1 MRFNK
6 YIALLLMLL
15 VSIGVRG
22 QYNPDSPAEP
32 GRYYTLTLQMTPN
45 GAGSFNITSGTAYLE
60 GKSVSLRAYNNQ
72 DFKFI
77 HWEKDGEVIS
87 TSARFSYTMPAEHV
101 TLVAHY
107 EYAPG
112 NPTEPSKPVLPTY
125 SKIHLSATPSDGGYF
140 NVTSGNSY
148 QVGKSTN
155 LRAYSNYDFKFDKWT
170 DANGKVVSTSSSFN
184 YTVQENDTALVAH
197 FIYAP
202 GSPGE
207 PSLPKLQR
215 RLTLTSNLPEAGSFN
230 VASGNKFLEG
240 SWVWLEAYTNPD
252 FLFEKWME
260 GDSVISTEPY
270 FNYLMPER
278 NVELHAVY
286 TYDPSKL
293 LRLLGELKVSEGE
306 YIYTGEPICPDVA
319 FMNEGDTALILGKDY
334 EIVYSNNVEPGTA
347 TVSAKGILPFF
358 GEVKATFEIQ
368 KWTVD
373 VEALSVIRPD
383 SLVWYDGKTHE
394 LAVKPLDGM
403 GACTVYYT
411 DSKGNWSSNMPVEP
425 EKYTV
430 SLVFDEGTY
439 YKGVTVDNFYTFE
452 IALPPSLSTEE
463 WDILVSLYEK
473 MDNGATWEIP
483 WDMSVGIGQAET
495 LHGVT
500 IVGGHLVALDL
511 SDNGLT
517 GEFPYDVF
525 GLPYLETLNLGGN
538 ALTGNLDEGMNT
550 YLEAAGK
557 SSVDNLTS
565 LNLSGNALE
574 GNVGAFAAQCPNLDE
589 LKAAENQFT
598 EVVPAL
604 SSQIASVD
612 ITGQQMQKVV
622 TIEWNEPDIATLIPI
637 IPSISAYNP
646 ATQTYDVVP
655 DLVLANE
662 ADSATFSLLLKLAD
676 GEPSVMLQSENNV
689 YTGENGDTIYCTDR
703 NSQSTF
709 QVKLV
714 FAEGDANFTGD
725 VDVLDLQSTINFA
738 FGLYGKDYPFNY
750 TAANQQ
756 KDTLINVQDVVRM
769 VSLLLEKQL
778 VIPVALSLE
787 LENISDEAQAVIH
800 WENNQ
805 LVLSSQK
812 EVASLE
818 LVLSSSLSAEV
829 VKVLKQHDFI
839 VQTKQEG
846 SLTRVIAYS
855 LSRTLLPVGETV
867 LATGHQGV
875 AKVFAATL
883 ADADAQRVTVKLGGN
898 VTGIQ
903 MSETETVPIECLLTE
918 EGICIKSAKAVHDV
932 DWKLLNVAGCAVDG
946 GSLDELPQ
954 GVTLIPCV
962 SLSKGCYFLQLKAC
976 NGLCRTVKLLAK

>member
-1 MRFNK
+1 MKQHK

-32 GRYYTLTLQMTPN
+32 GRYYTLTLEYAPN
-45 GAGSFNITSGTAYLE
+45 GVASSSVSSYLE
-60 GKSVSLRAYNNQ
+60 GKVVNLRAGSYK
-72 DFKFI
+72 DYRFI
-77 HWEKDGEVIS
+77 HWTKEGEVIS
-87 TSARFSYTMPAEHV
+87 ASANFSYTMPAANV

-107 EYAPG
+107 DYAPG
-112 NPTEPSKPVLPTY
+112 NPAEPSKPVLPTY

-140 NVTSGNSY
+140 NVASGNSY

-155 LRAYSNYDFKFDKWT
+155 LRAYCNNDFKFDKWT
-170 DANGKVVSTSSSFN
+170 DADGKVVSTSSSFN
-184 YTVQENDTALVAH
+184 YTVQENDTTLVAH

-207 PSLPKLQR
+207 PSLPRLKR

-230 VASGNKFLEG
+230 IASGNKYLEG
-240 SWVWLEAYTNPD
+240 SSFWLEAFTNED

-260 GDSVISTEPY
+260 GDSVVSTSAGFY
-270 FNYLMPER
+270 YQMPER
-278 NVELHAVY
+278 NVELQAVY
-286 TYDPSKL
+286 TYDSTKL
-293 LRLLGELKVSEGE
+293 LRLLGELKVAEAE
-306 YIYTGEPICPDVA
+306 YIYTGEPICPEVA
-319 FMNEGDTALILGKDY
+319 FVNDGDTALILGKDY
-334 EIVYSNNVEPGTA
+334 EIVYTNNIEPGTA

-373 VEALSVIRPD
+373 VEALSVVRPD
-383 SLVWYDGKTHE
+383 SLIWYDGKTHE

-430 SLVFDEGTY
+430 SLVFDEGAY
-439 YKGVTVDNFYTFE
+439 YKGITVENFYFFE
-452 IALPPSLSTEE
+452 IALPPSLAEEE
-463 WDILVSLYEK
+463 WNLLVSLYEK
-473 MDNGATWEIP
+473 MDSGATWTIP
-483 WDMSVGIGQAET
+483 WDLSVGIGRAET

-517 GEFPYDVF
+517 GEFPYEVF
-525 GLPYLETLNLGGN
+525 GFPYLETLDMGGN
-538 ALTGNLDEGMNT
+538 ALTGKLDEGM
-550 YLEAAGK
+550 EAYMESTGK
-557 SSVDNLTS
+557 SAVENLTS

-574 GNVGAFAAQCPNLDE
+574 GNVGAFATQCPNLGE

-604 SSQIASVD
+604 SSQIADVD

-622 TIEWNEPDIATLIPI
+622 TIEWKEPDTATLIPF

-646 ATQTYDVVP
+646 ETQTHDVTP

-662 ADSATFSLLLKLAD
+662 ADSATFSLLLKLTD
-676 GEPSVMLQSENNV
+676 GKPSVVLQSENNV
-689 YTGENGDTIYCTDR
+689 YTGESGDTIYCTDR

-709 QVKLV
+709 LVKWI
-714 FAEGDANFTGD
+714 FSDGDANFTGD
-725 VDVLDLQSTINFA
+725 VDVMDLQSTINFA
-738 FGLYGKDYPFNY
+738 FGLYGKNYPFNH
-750 TAANQQ
+750 TAANLQ

-769 VSLLLEKQL
+769 VSLLLDKQM
-778 VIPVALSLE
+778 VTPVALSLE
-787 LENISDEAQAVIH
+787 LEQGSDEAQAMIRR
-800 WENNQ
+800 EGNR

-818 LVLSSSLSAEV
+818 LLLSSSLSVEV
-829 VKVLKQHDFI
+829 VENLKQRGFI
-839 VQTKQEG
+839 VQTKNEG
-846 SLTRVIAYS
+846 GVTRLVAYS

-867 LATGHQGV
+867 LATNQRGA
-875 AKVFAATL
+875 AKIFAATL
-883 ADADAQRVTVKLGGN
+883 ADADAQRVTVKLGES

-903 MSETETVPIECLLTE
+903 SLETELLPIECFLTSKS
-918 EGICIKSAKAVHDV
+918 ICINSAKALSVV
-932 DWKLLNVAGCAVDG
+932 EWKLLNVAGCAVDG

-954 GVTLIPCV
+954 GITRIPCV
-962 SLSKGCYFLQLKAC
+962 ALSDGCYFLQLKAD
-976 NGLCRTVKLLAK
+976 NGWGRTVKLLAK